1 MNKSILG
8 IGTVAGGG
16 LDLVET
22 KAIGD
27 RAYKWFFEDNFV
39 QDDNA
44 PKDTIEI
51 EASDFEE

>member
-1 MNKSILG
+1 MGILIPG
-8 IGTVAGGG
+8 VGAVVGGS

-27 RAYKWFFEDNFV
+27 RAYTWFFEDNFV
-39 QDDNA
+39 QDDNT